1 MIACLRSLFFLTLTT
16 VLLRSADDARR
27 GMWVYKTDA
36 ILASSAD
43 QQALFAFC
51 KERQITDLFWQVHFD
66 RANGVKL
73 KAADETRVFLKDAH
87 AAGLRIHTLG
97 GDPAHTLMKNHD
109 RVLAMA
115 DAVIEF
121 NRAGEPFDGM
131 HLDIEPHA
139 LQAWKKASDAE
150 KCELLAQL
158 VDVHTKMAER
168 LHSVGPGLQYG
179 ADIVFWLDKLKPD
192 GSTMYPVT
200 YRGATKDAAKLL
212 LDVCDNVG
220 IMSYRDKVEGK
231 NGIIALVEKTIAYA
245 DKARGRAFVGVKM
258 ADIGPRNE
266 GFHGRTES
274 EMMSELQKVDS
285 AYRWHRGYAGLCF
298 FTYEAFRVM
307 PR

>member
-1 MIACLRSLFFLTLTT
+1 MILRLF
-16 VLLRSADDARR
+16 VLAFALLSGLAAGAAETAMR
-27 GMWVYKTDA
+27 GMWVYKTAA
-36 ILASSAD
+36 IQESTAE
-43 QQALFAFC
+43 QQSLFAFC
-51 KERQITDLFWQVHFD
+51 QQRRITDLFWQVHFD
-66 RANGVKL
+66 RTNGMKVK
-73 KAADETRVFLKDAH
+73 DQETLHVFLKAAH

-97 GDPAHTLMKNHD
+97 GDPVHTFTKNHD

-115 DAVIEF
+115 EALLAF
-121 NRAGEPFDGM
+121 NKEGEPFDGM

-139 LQAWKKASDAE
+139 LPQWKKADTSE
-150 KCELLAQL
+150 RCELLTQF
-158 VDVHTKMAER
+158 VDVHTKVAER
-168 LHSVGPGLQYG
+168 LHAADPHCLYG

-192 GSTMYPVT
+192 GSAMYPVT

-231 NGIIALVEKTIAYA
+231 NGIIALVDKTIAYA

-266 GFHGRTES
+266 GFFGRTET

-285 AYRWHRGYAGLCF
+285 AYRDHRGYTGLCF
-298 FTYEAFRVM
+298 FTYEAFKAM